1 MKLPRAVAIK
11 RLGAALGAVVVG
23 LAIGAVQYL
32 PVREYVSWSPRAGG
46 LADYRVAT
54 SYAWNPEEL
63 LNVYLP
69 QFSGMLD
76 NYWGRNGIHLHSDY
90 VGVVVLV
97 LAGAAFIGLRGD
109 PRRKHIIFWS
119 VRAPHLAAMVA
130 GRLDAL
136 LPNPVRARSR
146 NEILPRAGDD
156 LLCRDACDRASGR
169 RRGRAFSRAASFD
182 ADI

>member
-1 MKLPRAVAIK
+1 MVAQG
-11 RLGAALGAVVVG
+11 R
-23 LAIGAVQYL
+23 
-32 PVREYVSWSPRAGG
+32 G

-97 LAGAAFIGLRGD
+97 LAGAAFIGSARQTRAESTSYSGRLRSSFRCCGLWEA
-109 PRRKHIIFWS
+109 RRHSTASRTRSF
-119 VRAPHLAAMVA
+119 RAPSTF
-130 GRLDAL
+130 GRLL
-136 LPNPVRARSR
+136 RSSSSARSR
-146 NEILPRAGDD
+146 SHFLQVPEPSVFSSDGF
-156 LLCRDACDRASGR
+156 RAS
-169 RRGRAFSRAASFD
+169 
-182 ADI
+182 I